1 VEPSASLPASSIGI
15 GATARRDL
23 IESILLL
30 GLLLAGGVSWL
41 IYVFGDSQ
49 TAYLGAVVASVLLA
63 LRLGSVRSQM
73 VLLLLVGEVALLGTE
88 ANGSLAAGHSLIG
101 TFRLIDLTVAAALVG
116 LAISSLWMR
125 DRFPSGA
132 WPRPREL
139 LTPGAILAIVA
150 ISYMIALGVLHGP
163 RADEITKTDLRVLGL
178 AIGMWLLARSCA
190 FGVLRDLPS
199 AFVGL
204 GPFLSAKAL
213 AIAVSGIWVVGTYDR
228 LQASTSSV
236 SGQTRVILIGGDTV
250 LILIPP
256 VTAFALSYVKTRA
269 RRLALWFCGL
279 ASLVGLVLSGTRTG
293 IIVAGILV
301 LGVVLVRF
309 SASELIQRF
318 SPAVASVVAIAVLL
332 VGIGLFATGTASRFA
347 TPDRPH
353 VGLNFRVDEIHS
365 FLRLPKR
372 DILVGQGIGGRF
384 LSKDTNGHPVVSG
397 WAHVFPIWV
406 MLKAGVAGLLI
417 VAVAV
422 ALILRSGFRG
432 LRRPYPTR
440 GEAAFSLIIIGGLLL
455 MSLTIDRIAIPEGAV
470 LFGLA
475 VGLLG
480 RSVSTS
486 AWMRFTHFYG
496 YPSAAFSLVKG
507 SVVGSSAKA
516 RMDIRS

>member
-1 VEPSASLPASSIGI
+1 MEPSASLPASPIRI
-15 GATARRDL
+15 GATPRRDL
-23 IESILLL
+23 IETILLV
-30 GLLLAGGVSWL
+30 GVLLAGGASWL

-49 TAYLGAVVASVLLA
+49 TAYLGAVVASVVLA
-63 LRLGSVRSQM
+63 IRLAAARRQTL
-73 VLLLLVGEVALLGTE
+73 LLLLVSEVALLGTE
-88 ANGSLAAGHSLIG
+88 ANGSLAAGHSPLG

-125 DRFPSGA
+125 DRFPSPV
-132 WPRPREL
+132 WPRTREL
-139 LTPGAILAIVA
+139 LAPGAILAIAA
-150 ISYMIALGVLHGP
+150 ISYVVALGVLHGR

-178 AIGMWLLARSCA
+178 AIGMWLIARACT

-236 SGQTRVILIGGDTV
+236 TGQTRVILIGGDTV

-279 ASLVGLVLSGTRTG
+279 ASLVGLVISGTRTG
-293 IIVAGILV
+293 LVVAGIMV

-309 SASELIQRF
+309 SASGSFKRF

-332 VGIGLFATGTASRFA
+332 VGIGLVATGTASRFV

-384 LSKDTNGHPVVSG
+384 LSKDTNGHPAVSG
-397 WAHVFPIWV
+397 WAHVFPIWA
-406 MLKAGVAGLLI
+406 MLKAGVAGLVI
-417 VAVAV
+417 VAVAA
-422 ALILRSGFRG
+422 ALILRSGLRG
-432 LRRPYPTR
+432 LRRPYPAR
-440 GEAAFSLIIIGGLLL
+440 GEAAFSLIIICGLLL

-475 VGLLG
+475 VGLLD
-480 RSVSTS
+480 RNRE
-486 AWMRFTHFYG
+486 A
-496 YPSAAFSLVKG
+496 
-507 SVVGSSAKA
+507 SS
-516 RMDIRS
+516 